1 MLTPSTPK
9 YPQTD
14 SLSQKPTH
22 FGPVSGNAQPTSK
35 PLIIEAATSR
45 KLADANLSSFGLMG
59 SLSRSSNEKSVS
71 PVKDE
76 LRDIKELK
84 EVISNII
91 NKKEQ
96 ELSHELFFLKGGKD
110 SGKSGDG

>member
-1 MLTPSTPK
+1 
-9 YPQTD
+9 
-14 SLSQKPTH
+14 
-22 FGPVSGNAQPTSK
+22 
-35 PLIIEAATSR
+35 
-45 KLADANLSSFGLMG
+45 MG